1 MRRREFIA
9 ALGLT
14 ATWPLATRAQKDER
28 VRRIGVLMGWTETD
42 PEFRSWLAA
51 FVQEFA
57 RLGWV
62 DGGNVRID
70 QRWTNYDATRARTF
84 AKELVELQPDVILT
98 GTTPATAA
106 LHGETRTIP
115 IVFAAVA
122 DPVGSGFV
130 AGLPRPGGNM
140 TGFITIEDS
149 VGGKWLEMLKE
160 IAPGIGRA
168 AAMFN
173 PDTAARGGVYYL
185 PAFEAAARALKVEPM
200 ITPVHSDAEIES
212 VINSL
217 GREPGGGLIVLSDSF
232 MGAHRKTVIAAATRN
247 NVPSIFDVPF
257 FPRDGGLLSFG
268 PSYPDLF
275 RRAATDVD
283 RILRGE
289 KPAELPVQ
297 VPTRYELVINLKTAK
312 ALGLTVPPSL
322 LARADELIE

>member
-1 MRRREFIA
+1 MNRREVFALLGGA
-9 ALGLT
+9 A
-14 ATWPLATRAQKDER
+14 AWSVEARAQQER
-28 VRRIGVLMGWTETD
+28 VRRVGVLMGWTETD

-70 QRWTNYDATRARTF
+70 QRWTNYDAARTQRF

-98 GTTPATAA
+98 GATPATVA
-106 LHGETRTIP
+106 LHQETRTIP

-130 AGLPRPGGNM
+130 AGLQRPGGNM
-140 TGFITIEDS
+140 TGFINIEDS

-160 IAPGIGRA
+160 IAPGISRA

-173 PDTAARGGVYYL
+173 PDTSALGGAYYL
-185 PAFEAAARALKVEPM
+185 PAFEAAARALKVKSI
-200 ITPVHSDAEIES
+200 ITPVHSDAEIEAG
-212 VINSL
+212 INLL
-217 GREPGGGLIVLSDSF
+217 GREPGGGLVVLSDSF
-232 MGAHRKTVIAAATRN
+232 MGAHRGTVIAAANRN

-268 PSYPDLF
+268 PSYPDIF
-275 RRAATDVD
+275 RRAATNVD
-283 RILRGE
+283 RILKGE
-289 KPAELPVQ
+289 KPADLPVQ
-297 VPTRYELVINLKTAK
+297 VPTRYQLVINLKTAR
-312 ALGLTVPPSL
+312 ALGLNVAPSL
-322 LARADELIE
+322 LAIADEVIE